1 MKKRIFAI
9 LTLAAMFLLFAV
21 PALAQAD
28 IAEAPAEDIL
38 LIAPAPAASGSDV
51 SASDIEPSTI
61 VEKQYVVGFAGNL
74 DDVSI
79 NQLNRHA
86 QNIHV
91 CYGIEPYVLF
101 TEEVEDLAK
110 EAAAFQALNAVGAD
124 AMTLAI
130 SADAWYI
137 HTSGRAAEMFAAEEL
152 EALWSEY
159 YSEYY
164 AAASITSYYDAI
176 INTLRA
182 KGITPVL
189 PERSL
194 PRLVDEADLL
204 FDWEEE
210 ELLAKLNEISKHQ
223 QVDVAVV
230 TVNTLMGKNPQDY
243 ADDYY
248 DYNGFGFGEN
258 NDGVLLL
265 VNMGE
270 RDWHMTTTGYG
281 IHAITDAGVEYI
293 SEKFLPDLSDG
304 YYTDAFDTFATLC
317 DEFITQAKTGE
328 PYDYGN
334 MPKGKV
340 NPLWIPGSAAGGA
353 LAGQIPISSM
363 KKKLKSV
370 GKQKSAARYF
380 NKDSFALRASND
392 NFLYSNVKRVYVE
405 PSESRSGGGSSTHFG
420 SSGSSHGGGGG
431 KF

>member
-1 MKKRIFAI
+1 MKKRIFAV

-21 PALAQAD
+21 PVMAQAD
-28 IAEAPAEDIL
+28 AAEAPAEDIL
-38 LIAPAPAASGSDV
+38 LIAPAPTGDV
-51 SASDIEPSTI
+51 SASDAEPSTI
-61 VEKQYVVGFAGNL
+61 VEKQYVVGLAENFDEISL
-74 DDVSI
+74 

-91 CYGIEPYVLF
+91 CYGFEPYVF
-101 TEEVEDLAK
+101 FAGEVENLAK
-110 EAAAFQALNAVGAD
+110 EAANFHAANAVGPD
-124 AMTLAI
+124 GLTLAI
-130 SADAWYI
+130 SNEAWYI
-137 HTSGRAAEMFAAEEL
+137 HTAGRAAELFAAEDL
-152 EALWSEY
+152 EALWSAF
-159 YSEYY
+159 YSGYTDAEC
-164 AAASITSYYDAI
+164 ITSYYDAI
-176 INTLRA
+176 IGALRT
-182 KGITPVL
+182 KGETPVL

-204 FDWEEE
+204 FDWQEE
-210 ELLAKLNEISKHQ
+210 ELLAKLNEISERQ
-223 QVDVAVV
+223 QLDVAIV
-230 TVNTLMGKNPQDY
+230 TVSTIMGKNPQDY

-258 NDGVLLL
+258 RDGVLLL

-304 YYTDAFDTFATLC
+304 YYADSFDTFATLC
-317 DEFITQAKTGE
+317 DEFVTQAKTGE

-340 NPLWIPGSAAGGA
+340 SPLWIPGSAAGGA

-363 KKKLKSV
+363 KRKLKSV

-380 NKDSFALRASND
+380 NKDSLNFAARND
-392 NFLYSNVKRVYVE
+392 NFLYSNVKRVYIQ

>member
-1 MKKRIFAI
+1 MKKRIFAV
-9 LTLAAMFLLFAV
+9 LTVAAMFLLFAMPV
-21 PALAQAD
+21 FAQA
-28 IAEAPAEDIL
+28 EAAEDIL
-38 LIAPAPAASGSDV
+38 LIAPAPGVSESDV
-51 SASDIEPSTI
+51 SESDVEPSTI
-61 VEKQYVVGFAGNL
+61 VEKQYVCGEVE
-74 DDVSI
+74 DIDSVSL

-91 CYGIEPYVLF
+91 CYGIEPYILLAS
-101 TEEVEDLAK
+101 EAEDIAK
-110 EAAAFQALNAVGAD
+110 EAAAFQAANAVGTD

-130 SADAWYI
+130 SSDAWYI
-137 HTSGRAAEMFAAEEL
+137 YTNGRATELFAAEEL
-152 EALWSEY
+152 EALWNKYHSAY
-159 YSEYY
+159 YTENSVT
-164 AAASITSYYDAI
+164 AYYDAI
-176 INTLRA
+176 ISALRS
-182 KGITPVL
+182 KGETPVL

-210 ELLAKLNEISKHQ
+210 ELLAKLNEISKRQ

-230 TVNTLMGKNPQDY
+230 TVNTLMGKAPQEY

-258 NDGVLLL
+258 NDGILLL

-293 SEKFLPDLSDG
+293 SEKFLSDLSEG
-304 YYTDAFDTFATLC
+304 YYAEAFDTYATLC
-317 DEFITQAKTGE
+317 DEFVTQAKTDR

-353 LAGQIPISSM
+353 LAGQIPISKM

-370 GKQKSAARYF
+370 GKQKSATRYF
-380 NKDSFALRASND
+380 NRDSLNFAASTD
-392 NFLYSNVKRVYVE
+392 NFLYSNVKRVYIE
-405 PSESRSGGGSSTHFG
+405 PSESRSGGGGSSTHFG

>member
-1 MKKRIFAI
+1 MKKRIFAV

-21 PALAQAD
+21 PAFAQAD
-28 IAEAPAEDIL
+28 AAEDIL
-38 LIAPAPAASGSDV
+38 LIAPSPESNV
-51 SASDIEPSTI
+51 SASDAEPSTI
-61 VEKQYVVGFAGNL
+61 VEKQYVCGNVGGI
-74 DDVSI
+74 DDISL

-91 CYGIEPYVLF
+91 CYGIEPYVYF
-101 TEEVEDLAK
+101 AEEVADLAK
-110 EAAAFQALNAVGAD
+110 EAAAFQAANAVGAD

-130 SADAWYI
+130 STDAWYI
-137 HTSGRAAEMFAAEEL
+137 YTSGRASELFAAEDT
-152 EALWSEY
+152 EALWNEY
-159 YSEYY
+159 YSDYY
-164 AAASITSYYDAI
+164 TEASITSYYDAI
-176 INTLRA
+176 ISILCA
-182 KGITPVL
+182 KGEVPVF

-210 ELLAKLNEISKHQ
+210 ELLAKLNEISKRQ

-230 TVNTLMGKNPQDY
+230 TVNTLMGKTPQEY

-258 NDGVLLL
+258 NDGILLL

-270 RDWHMTTTGYG
+270 RDWYISTTGYG
-281 IHAITDAGVEYI
+281 IHAITDAGRDYI
-293 SEKFLPDLSDG
+293 SEKFLSDLSDG
-304 YYTDAFDTFATLC
+304 NYADAFDTYAILC
-317 DEFITQAKTGE
+317 DEFVTQAKTGE

-353 LAGQIPISSM
+353 LAGQIPISKM
-363 KKKLKSV
+363 KRKLKSV
-370 GKQKSAARYF
+370 GKQKSATRYF
-380 NKDSFALRASND
+380 NRDSLNFAASND
-392 NFLYSNVKRVYVE
+392 NFLYSNVKRVYIE
-405 PSESRSGGGSSTHFG
+405 PSESRSGGGGGSSTHFG